1 MADVTT
7 VPFSGSSAETIE
19 KAKAFWKC
27 IDPPPEQKST
37 LAVSG
42 INHRL
47 KTAPQAGDGSLPL
60 VKYLVLRSI
69 ANWRPCR
76 FLEAWEINACNRDDG
91 IHLPSEYLTKVLKD
105 KLNKLIIMSL
115 GLATYLEDAQ
125 KRKEQ
130 EQADYVQKITSFR
143 EEAQQTLAKRKVERL
158 KKEAIS
164 HRQPKEYVFNIS
176 ESSEEDDEAV
186 EAMAEI
192 DKFEDSLKQ
201 KEIIKPE

>member
-1 MADVTT
+1 MADVST
-7 VPFSGSSAETIE
+7 VSFSGSSAETIE

-47 KTAPQAGDGSLPL
+47 KTAPQVGDGKRL
-60 VKYLVLRSI
+60 VGIYQTHTTT
-69 ANWRPCR
+69 
-76 FLEAWEINACNRDDG
+76 LEMENDPR
-91 IHLPSEYLTKVLKD
+91 LT
-105 KLNKLIIMSL
+105 
-115 GLATYLEDAQ
+115 TYLEDAQ

-164 HRQPKEYVFNIS
+164 HHQPKEHVFNIS
-176 ESSEEDDEAV
+176 ESSEEDDEGV
-186 EAMAEI
+186 EAMTEI